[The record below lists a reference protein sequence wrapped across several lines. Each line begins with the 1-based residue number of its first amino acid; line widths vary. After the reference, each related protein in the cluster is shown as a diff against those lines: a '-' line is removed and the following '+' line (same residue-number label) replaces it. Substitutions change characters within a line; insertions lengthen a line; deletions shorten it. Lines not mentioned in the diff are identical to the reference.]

1 MSSLRNRRIG
11 LGVAVAVVVIA
22 IGGVL
27 DERTY
32 EQHDLTDRAEAL
44 TGGSV
49 TRGRV
54 LFAAYGCGGCHTVDG
69 VPQAQGLVGPPLDT
83 IAVRA
88 MIGGRLSN
96 TPAHLEQWIQDPQA
110 VSPGTAMPAL
120 GVTPAQSRDLAAFL
134 YTQS

>member
-1 MSSLRNRRIG
+1 MSSPRNRRAV
-11 LGVAVAVVVIA
+11 LGGIVALVVVAIA
-22 IGGVL
+22 GVL
-27 DERTY
+27 GERSY
-32 EQHDLTDRAEAL
+32 EQHDLTDRAQSL
-44 TGGSV
+44 TGGNV
-49 TRGRV
+49 ARGKA

-96 TPAHLEQWIQDPQA
+96 SPANLEKWIRDPQA
-110 VSPGTAMPAL
+110 VSPGTAMPDL